1 MDQIAVCKSENLQA
15 DAKHWVEGLVG
26 RSLSSDEEVAVFVL
40 PRRSAPSDSDRAAAA
55 SRLAALLDDA
65 AKNAHNVSDAE
76 FDAALDEAI
85 EQSRGRNA

>member
-1 MDQIAVCKSENLQA
+1 
-15 DAKHWVEGLVG
+15 
-26 RSLSSDEEVAVFVL
+26 
-40 PRRSAPSDSDRAAAA
+40 
-55 SRLAALLDDA
+55 LDDA